1 MFHDTQYCLF
11 WSLALLF
18 LNHPTQ
24 VKKPSDNVRFGCKI
38 PYACNY
44 YAKKANYDVK
54 NFIGLFFSFTMFRGK
69 FEQVIDFSRLHLI
82 SIEFESG
89 IYSHL

>member
-44 YAKKANYDVK
+44 YAKKANYDLK
-54 NFIGLFFSFTMFRGK
+54 NFIGLF
-69 FEQVIDFSRLHLI
+69 
-82 SIEFESG
+82 
-89 IYSHL
+89 SHLQCLEVNLSKLLIFPDYI

>member
-24 VKKPSDNVRFGCKI
+24 VKKKPSDNVRFGCKI

-44 YAKKANYDVK
+44 YAKKANYDLK
-54 NFIGLFFSFTMFRGK
+54 NFIGLF
-69 FEQVIDFSRLHLI
+69 
-82 SIEFESG
+82 
-89 IYSHL
+89 SHLQCLEVNLSKLLIFPDYI

>member
-1 MFHDTQYCLF
+1 MFHDTQYLF

-38 PYACNY
+38 PMHVIIMQ
-44 YAKKANYDVK
+44 KRQ
-54 NFIGLFFSFTMFRGK
+54 TMMLK
-69 FEQVIDFSRLHLI
+69 IL
-82 SIEFESG
+82 
-89 IYSHL
+89 

>member
-54 NFIGLFFSFTMFRGK
+54 NFIGLF
-69 FEQVIDFSRLHLI
+69 
-82 SIEFESG
+82 
-89 IYSHL
+89 SHLQCLEVNLSKLLIFPDYI

>member
-1 MFHDTQYCLF
+1 MLDLVVK
-11 WSLALLF
+11 F
-18 LNHPTQ
+18 LMHVIIMQKRQTMML
-24 VKKPSDNVRFGCKI
+24 KFYRFI
-38 PYACNY
+38 
-44 YAKKANYDVK
+44 
-54 NFIGLFFSFTMFRGK
+54 FSFTMFRGK